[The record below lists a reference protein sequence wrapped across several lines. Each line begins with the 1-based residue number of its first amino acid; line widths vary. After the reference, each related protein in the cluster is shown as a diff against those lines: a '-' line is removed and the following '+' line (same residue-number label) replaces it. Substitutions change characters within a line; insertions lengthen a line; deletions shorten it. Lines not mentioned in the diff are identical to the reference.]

1 LQHDSVFRVDD
12 IKGGQRAGEAGLHS
26 HHAHVRAPR
35 ADVYRTLLDAQAISA
50 WMVPDGRFVEL
61 VPNERVVEVV
71 EFEAAD
77 PALRDE
83 LTLTFGYCV

>member
-1 LQHDSVFRVDD
+1 
-12 IKGGQRAGEAGLHS
+12 
-26 HHAHVRAPR
+26 
-35 ADVYRTLLDAQAISA
+35 
-50 WMVPDGRFVEL
+50 MVPDGRFVEL